1 MAAIQSVILFDPR
14 RPGDPEKARAAGEEI
29 LRYCIGVGGSITGE
43 HGVGMEKVNL
53 MGRLF
58 SEESLA
64 MMRGLQLAFD
74 PGGILNPGKVLPA
87 GG

>member
-1 MAAIQSVILFDPR
+1 
-14 RPGDPEKARAAGEEI
+14 
-29 LRYCIGVGGSITGE
+29 
-43 HGVGMEKVNL
+43 